1 MELEKKERNKLEK
14 EPLLI
19 SDLSGINPEG
29 YI

>member
-1 MELEKKERNKLEK
+1 MELEKKESNKLEK